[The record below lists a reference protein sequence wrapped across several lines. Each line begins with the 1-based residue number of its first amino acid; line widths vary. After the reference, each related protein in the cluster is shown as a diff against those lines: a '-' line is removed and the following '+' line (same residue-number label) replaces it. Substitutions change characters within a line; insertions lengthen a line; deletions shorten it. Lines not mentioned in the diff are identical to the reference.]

1 MVDGG
6 GNVVVDF
13 VLEFVVGVPRA
24 FGPDA
29 TKVDSVLEVGVGAK
43 LGGQARFQPPVRQVI
58 FDFFE
63 AFVFAKGFA
72 FTVLLVLET
81 EVVLD
86 SPGEVLVGV
95 FDAGVEE
102 LVDHVRAG
110 EEQEVVVLIFQST
123 HAETRLGV
131 FTEGMFVTVAN
142 ENIVMFEAEVTSD
155 CLLARLINNSCG
167 DCKIVVA
174 NFCAHS
180 DSSMDVHTTLS
191 HEVNGFTI
199 EVNFCAILVVDSL
212 CGLDKSEVLIG
223 VPGGLALVLE
233 HVAHPVLVDDHDVLG
248 FVVLNSFFINA

>member
-1 MVDGG
+1 MVEGG

-13 VLEFVVGVPRA
+13 VLEFVVDVPRA
-24 FGPDA
+24 AGADA

-43 LGGQARFQPPVRQVI
+43 LGGQARFQPPVCV
-58 FDFFE
+58 DGFE
-63 AFVFAKGFA
+63 AFMFAKGFA
-72 FTVLLVLET
+72 FAVLLVLET

-110 EEQEVVVLIFQST
+110 EEQEVVVLEFHGT
-123 HAETRLGV
+123 HAETLLGV

-180 DSSMDVHTTLS
+180 DSSMDVNTADS

-199 EVNFCAILVVDSL
+199 EVNLGAILVVDSL

-233 HVAHPVLVDDHDVLG
+233 HVAHPVLVDDHDVLV
-248 FVVLNSFFINA
+248 FVILNSFFINA